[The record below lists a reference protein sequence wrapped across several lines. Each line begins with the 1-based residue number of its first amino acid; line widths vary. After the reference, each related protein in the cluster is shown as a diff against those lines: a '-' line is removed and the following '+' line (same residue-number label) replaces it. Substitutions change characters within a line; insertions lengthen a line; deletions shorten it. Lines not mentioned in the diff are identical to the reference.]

1 MGLMQISVQH
11 ELVAKG
17 ISRST
22 QNLDQLVKIQ

>member
-1 MGLMQISVQH
+1 VQIEMVG
-11 ELVAKG
+11 KG